1 MRSRPGSGGTA
12 RHFAPSFSP
21 GDPRDEAS
29 IRRPAGWDMAV
40 EERDIQ
46 VEKDDQV
53 RINKF
58 SRLHMRFD
66 DIDEEII
73 ALKKKVQTYKDAT
86 EEIEGCMELDGG
98 ILMRIGEAFTGVEED
113 TAVENL
119 SKLTESAEARLS
131 QLTDEIEQ
139 VKTDMD
145 ALKKVAPTISP
156 PRP

>member
-1 MRSRPGSGGTA
+1 
-12 RHFAPSFSP
+12 
-21 GDPRDEAS
+21 
-29 IRRPAGWDMAV
+29 MAV

-145 ALKKVAPTISP
+145 ALKKVLYSKFGTSINLEK
-156 PRP
+156 